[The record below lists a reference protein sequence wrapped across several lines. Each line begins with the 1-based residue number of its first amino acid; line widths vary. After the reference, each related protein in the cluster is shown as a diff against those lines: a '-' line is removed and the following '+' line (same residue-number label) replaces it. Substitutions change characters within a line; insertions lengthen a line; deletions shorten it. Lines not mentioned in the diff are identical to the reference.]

1 MNKMKLFKNRGDIYI
16 PKSKRASNQAKILY
30 SLLVI
35 IVVFT
40 IAFVWFL
47 HKQYSSVSDFFARGE
62 VTITE
67 AQENSEVYL
76 PDVIGKTNFI
86 VMETDDNKENI
97 HYIFLLEADKDN
109 KSYKVSSLSPKMKIG
124 KTTIEKIY
132 KSGGAT
138 DLKTK
143 LIEYFG
149 FEIDY
154 YIDFNSSSF
163 VEFVNKLGSF
173 VYMSPEEIVYNDET
187 KNDKYSLKIEE
198 GEQKISGTEV
208 SNLLRYYTEKKK
220 YPSENEL
227 VLNALPELF
236 DAENFENSDTL
247 FKLFMKSCKTDITV
261 REFQNGKNAVMVF
274 CNLSN
279 EITLYTANATYDKN
293 NNLTEDSMKE
303 IKGYF
308 NK

>member
-1 MNKMKLFKNRGDIYI
+1 MKLFKNRGDIYI

-40 IAFVWFL
+40 IVFVSYL

-67 AQENSEVYL
+67 EQENSEVYL
-76 PDVIGKTNFI
+76 PDVIGKTNYL
-86 VMETDDNKENI
+86 VMETDDKKEKI
-97 HYIFLLEADKDN
+97 HYVFLLEADKDN
-109 KSYKVSSLSPKMKIG
+109 KSYKVSALSPKMKIG
-124 KTTIEKIY
+124 KSTIDKIY
-132 KSGGAT
+132 KAGGAT
-138 DLKTK
+138 DLKAK
-143 LIEYFG
+143 LIEFFG
-149 FEIDY
+149 FDIDY
-154 YIDFNSSSF
+154 YIDFNASSF

-173 VYMSPEEIVYNDET
+173 VYMSSEEIIYNDET
-187 KNDKYSLKIEE
+187 KDDKYSLKIEE

-220 YPSENEL
+220 YPAENEL

-236 DAENFENSDTL
+236 NAENFENCDTL

-261 REFQNGKNAVMVF
+261 REFENAKNAVMVF

-279 EITLYTANATYDKN
+279 EITLYTANAAYDKN
-293 NNLTEDSMKE
+293 NVLTEDSIKE